1 MLRRRAVYLAASL
14 FVASLVLPVS
24 NAFAQKPVAQLP
36 QKFVNTTLAFPPGA
50 RTVPVHDSNQ
60 LTQAIKNAMQG
71 DIIVLDAGVTYSGYW
86 KLPPTSPVS
95 GQPPEYTYIVTAN
108 FDQKHPQGT
117 RVNPVTD
124 AQDMAKLVTPNT
136 AAVFELLGGA
146 NHWRFIGLELTSS
159 STYIPPGSTSGNGYT
174 YFLIGSQSHPQ
185 PLPDSIIVDRCY
197 IHGIDSAPGV
207 SGEDI
212 VTAVQGNASNY
223 GVVDSYIS
231 AVHAPGQ
238 DTQAIGAYDTPGPFK
253 IENNYLEAAG
263 ENIMFGGAGG
273 NGNRGVPSDIVIRFN
288 LLFKPLA
295 WEPLSR
301 PPNEPLVVKN
311 AFELKS
317 AQRVIFEFNTIQNV
331 WADGQGGYAIVLTV
345 RSSQSGDFAVVND
358 VTMRHNSVLN
368 VVAGINMLAADDQC
382 GLAPYTNCM
391 NAGSQD
397 RWEISDNLFTFW
409 PPSVSGGSKNL
420 MMHFAPGLDRINNK
434 QGVPRDVVFERNN
447 YQLIDPTQPCW
458 NSIFFGA
465 GTQQPPLQN
474 LTNNIWIDNNVL
486 CKQPTGDW
494 GLTGMNALTGY
505 MGTPPPPD
513 PRFTGNAMDAQGGTC
528 YTWPPTNTCF

>member
-1 MLRRRAVYLAASL
+1 MPSRHWLFLAPAVFVVLLAL
-14 FVASLVLPVS
+14 LVSAAL
-24 NAFAQKPVAQLP
+24 AQKPVPNLP

-50 RTVPVHDSNQ
+50 RMVPAHDASQ

-71 DIIVLDAGVTYSGYW
+71 DIIILDAGVTYTGYW
-86 KLPPTSPVS
+86 KLPPTSPAS
-95 GQPPEYTYIVTAN
+95 GQAAEYTYIVTAN
-108 FDQKHPQGT
+108 FMQKHPQGK

-136 AAVFELLGGA
+136 AAVFEPLGGA
-146 NHWRFIGLELTSS
+146 NHWRFIGLEITSS

-197 IHGIDSAPGV
+197 IHGVDPGASATGQDV
-207 SGEDI
+207 
-212 VTAVQGNASNY
+212 VTAVQANASNY
-223 GVVDSYIS
+223 GIIDSYIS

-238 DTQAIGAYDTPGPFK
+238 DTQAIGAYDSPGPFK

-263 ENIMFGGAGG
+263 ENIMFGGAGS
-273 NGNRGVPSDIVIRFN
+273 NGNRGVPSDIIIRYN

-301 PPNEPLVVKN
+301 PANESLVVKN

-317 AQRVIFEFNTIQNV
+317 AQRVVFEFNTIQNV
-331 WADGQGGYAIVLTV
+331 WSDGQAGYAIVLTV

-358 VTMRHNSVLN
+358 VIIRHNSLLN
-368 VVAGINMLAADDQC
+368 VVAGINMLAADDNC
-382 GLAPYTNCM
+382 GVAPYTNCM

-397 RWEISDNLFTFW
+397 RWEISDNVLTFW
-409 PPSVSGGSKNL
+409 PPSLSGGDRNL
-420 MMHFAPGLDRINNK
+420 MMHISPGLDRINNK
-434 QGVPRDVVFERNN
+434 QGVPRDIVFERNT
-447 YQLIDPTQPCW
+447 YRLIDPSAPCW
-458 NSIFFGA
+458 NSIYFGA
-465 GTQQPPLQN
+465 GSQQPPLQN
-474 LTNNIWIDNNVL
+474 LTSNIWIDNNVL

-494 GLTGMNALTGY
+494 GFTGLKGLTEY
-505 MGTPPPPD
+505 MGTPSPVD
-513 PRFTGNAMDAQGGTC
+513 PRFTDNSMDDQGGAC
-528 YTWPPTNTCF
+528 YTWPATNTCF